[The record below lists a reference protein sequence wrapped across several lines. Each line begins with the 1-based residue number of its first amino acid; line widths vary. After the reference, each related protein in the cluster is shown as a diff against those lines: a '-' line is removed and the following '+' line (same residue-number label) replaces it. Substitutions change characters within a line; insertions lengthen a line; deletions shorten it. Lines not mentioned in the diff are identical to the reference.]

1 MGGFRKAQR
10 KFVPFKGS
18 IQGASG
24 AGKTYSALNIMTS
37 LIGITSPGKG
47 IAFIDT
53 EKSAE
58 LYSPPFE
65 FAVDDDFGE
74 GNKLS
79 YDYKKLIE
87 KLENARRAGEF
98 GGVIIDSMT
107 HFWKEK
113 GGFTSRIDA
122 ICDQQRARGG
132 KGDSFA
138 AWKEVDP
145 MYRELMTYIRQYP
158 LHIIMCIRAKQ
169 AYEDVVENGKKKKI
183 KVGMEP
189 EFRDGFEYEMDA
201 QFSINHDHVLVP
213 LKHRLGSVLET
224 TFKNPGHDVAI
235 VIADW
240 LAGGAQVASPPVQ
253 AAALVAESQASSAFD
268 DLMNLIEVTNDL
280 DRLRNDARASIK
292 KALDDKQISLD
303 QYKQISAKWAE
314 KGKALAAAAKP
325 TVVDAQPNPEERVHD
340 KAMIASSLVEA
351 S

>member
-1 MGGFRKAQR
+1 MAGFRKAQR

-24 AGKTYSALNIMTS
+24 AGKTYSALNIMTA

-58 LYSPPFE
+58 LYSPPFD

-87 KLENARRAGEF
+87 KLENARRSGEF

-113 GGFTSRIDA
+113 GGFTSKIDA

-224 TFKNPGHDVAI
+224 TFKNPGADVAT

-240 LAGGAQVASPPVQ
+240 LAGGAATEQPAPAPTPAPQAEDPAVPESGATTAVADVLVAKINDTKTPDELKAVAAEIRKAREDKLFTDSDYSSKLAPAYQAKNKALKEQ
-253 AAALVAESQASSAFD
+253 AA
-268 DLMNLIEVTNDL
+268 
-280 DRLRNDARASIK
+280 
-292 KALDDKQISLD
+292 
-303 QYKQISAKWAE
+303 
-314 KGKALAAAAKP
+314 
-325 TVVDAQPNPEERVHD
+325 
-340 KAMIASSLVEA
+340 
-351 S
+351 